1 MEDDI
6 RLYDSFIA
14 VIEGKERRVYE
25 YDGYWCWLS
34 KTYKNGEHAEVCL
47 YSVKTPE
54 GEIIKDIDLNE
65 ANSIIFYSNYNEK
78 YPSDNYEL
86 DLMDNR

>member
-1 MEDDI
+1 LVEALNDI
-6 RLYDSFIA
+6 EKNVLITILLCISITAISYLNYQ
-14 VIEGKERRVYE
+14 V
-25 YDGYWCWLS
+25 

-54 GEIIKDIDLNE
+54 GEIIKDIDLAE
-65 ANSIIFYSNYNEK
+65 ANGLIFYSNYNEK
-78 YPSDNYEL
+78 HPSDNYEL